1 MTLKKE
7 KLMKDFIKNVLATMV
22 GMFGFFIV
30 MGVIGMMSI
39 IGMIASGNAAQN
51 VEKNSVFVL
60 NLSGTISEQGSENPL
75 SMFTGDNSLN
85 SGLNDIL
92 SSIKKAKAND
102 DIKGIYIEAGALM
115 TNYATLQEIRNALAD
130 FRKSGK
136 WIVAYGDFYT
146 QGAYYVASVANKV
159 YINPKGA
166 IDWHG
171 IGAQTMFYKDFM
183 AKFGV
188 KWEVVKVGTFKSAT
202 ETFTE
207 EKMSDANRL
216 QTQTFIDGTW
226 RNVCDA
232 VSKSRGISVDS
243 LNSYADSYL
252 ALQATETLVK
262 AKMVDGMMYGD
273 QVKDAVKKMMKLEKD
288 DDISQLTLNDM
299 LNVKDGKVEGS
310 EIAVYYAEGDIVQ
323 DPKAATMF
331 GNNNYIASRKVCKD
345 LEDLMNDDDVK
356 AVVVRINSGGGDAY
370 ASEQMWHQ
378 MSELRKVKPV
388 VVSMG
393 DYAASGAYYMS
404 APASWIVAQPNTLTG
419 SIGIFAVIPDF
430 SGLVTSKLGVRFDEV
445 KTNRNST
452 FGNLMARPFNAEEK
466 AMLQASVNRGYSL
479 FRQRVAEG
487 RRLPVESVEKIAQG
501 RVWLATDALNI
512 KLVDQLGGIDDA
524 VKKAAQLAKLKDYYT
539 SDYPAAASWMDN
551 LLNSMSSSGT
561 YLDEQLRQTLGDF
574 YQPFTM
580 LRSIDKREAI
590 QARIPYAISIK

>member
-1 MTLKKE
+1 
-7 KLMKDFIKNVLATMV
+7 MKDFIKNVLATMV

-146 QGAYYVASVANKV
+146 QGAYYVASVADKV

-226 RNVCDA
+226 RNVCAA

-273 QVKDAVKKMMKLEKD
+273 QVKDAVKKIMKLDKG
-288 DDISQLTLNDM
+288 DDIAQLTLNDM

-345 LEDLMNDDDVK
+345 LEDLMNDDNVK

-487 RRLPVESVEKIAQG
+487 RRLPVESVEKMAQG

-539 SDYPAAASWMDN
+539 SDYPAAASWMDAM
-551 LLNSMSSSGT
+551 LNSMSSSGT

>member
-1 MTLKKE
+1 
-7 KLMKDFIKNVLATMV
+7 MKDFIKNVLATMV

-92 SSIKKAKAND
+92 SAIKKAKAND

-115 TNYATLQEIRNALAD
+115 TNYATLQEIRNALDD

-146 QGAYYVASVANKV
+146 QGAYYVASVADKV
-159 YINPKGA
+159 YINPKGVV
-166 IDWHG
+166 DWHG

-188 KWEVVKVGTFKSAT
+188 KWQVVKVGTFKSAT

-226 RNVCDA
+226 RNVCNA

-252 ALQATETLVK
+252 ALQSTETLVK

-273 QVKDAVKKMMKLEKD
+273 QVKDAVKKIMKLDKD
-288 DDISQLTLNDM
+288 DDIQQLTLNDM

-419 SIGIFAVIPDF
+419 SIGIFAVIPDL
-430 SGLVTSKLGVRFDEV
+430 SGLVTTKLGVRFDEV

-539 SDYPAAASWMDN
+539 SDYPAAASWMDAM
-551 LLNSMSSSGT
+551 LNSMSSSGT

>member
-1 MTLKKE
+1 
-7 KLMKDFIKNVLATMV
+7 MKDFIKNVLATMV

-102 DIKGIYIEAGALM
+102 DIKGIYIEAGALAA
-115 TNYATLQEIRNALAD
+115 NYATLQEIRNALAD

-146 QGAYYVASVANKV
+146 QGAYYVASVADKV
-159 YINPKGA
+159 YINPKG
-166 IDWHG
+166 IVDWHG

-226 RNVCDA
+226 HNVCDA

-288 DDISQLTLNDM
+288 DDIAQLTLNDM
-299 LNVKDGKVEGS
+299 LNVKDEKVEGS

-419 SIGIFAVIPDF
+419 SIGIFAVIPDL
-430 SGLVTSKLGVRFDEV
+430 SGLVTTKLGVRFDEV

-539 SDYPAAASWMDN
+539 SDYPAAASWMDAM
-551 LLNSMSSSGT
+551 LNSMSSSGT

>member
-1 MTLKKE
+1 
-7 KLMKDFIKNVLATMV
+7 MKDFIKNVLATMV

-30 MGVIGMMSI
+30 IGVIGMMSI

-102 DIKGIYIEAGALM
+102 DIKGIYIEAGALAA
-115 TNYATLQEIRNALAD
+115 NYATLQEIRNALDD

-146 QGAYYVASVANKV
+146 QGAYYVASVADKV
-159 YINPKGA
+159 YINPKG
-166 IDWHG
+166 IVDWHG

-216 QTQTFIDGTW
+216 QTKTFIDGTW

-288 DDISQLTLNDM
+288 DDIAQLTLNDM
-299 LNVKDGKVEGS
+299 LNVKDEKVEGS

-419 SIGIFAVIPDF
+419 SIGIFAVIPDL
-430 SGLVTSKLGVRFDEV
+430 SGLVTTKLGVRFDEV

-479 FRQRVAEG
+479 FRQRVADG

>member
-1 MTLKKE
+1 
-7 KLMKDFIKNVLATMV
+7 MKDFIKNVLATMV

-102 DIKGIYIEAGALM
+102 DIKGIYIEAGALAA
-115 TNYATLQEIRNALAD
+115 NYATLQEIRNALAD

-146 QGAYYVASVANKV
+146 QGAYYVASVADKV
-159 YINPKGA
+159 YINPKG
-166 IDWHG
+166 IVDWHG

-226 RNVCDA
+226 RNVCNA
-232 VSKSRGISVDS
+232 VSKSRGISIDS

-273 QVKDAVKKMMKLEKD
+273 QVKDAVKKMMKLENG
-288 DDISQLTLNDM
+288 DDIAQLTLNDM

-378 MSELRKVKPV
+378 MSALRKVKPV

-419 SIGIFAVIPDF
+419 SIGIFAVIPDL
-430 SGLVTSKLGVRFDEV
+430 SGLVTTKLGVRFDEV

-524 VKKAAQLAKLKDYYT
+524 VKKAAQLAKLKEYYT
-539 SDYPAAASWMDN
+539 SDYPAAASWMDAM
-551 LLNSMSSSGT
+551 LNSMSSSGT

>member
-1 MTLKKE
+1 
-7 KLMKDFIKNVLATMV
+7 MKDFIKNVLATMV

-75 SMFTGDNSLN
+75 SMFTGENSLN

-102 DIKGIYIEAGALM
+102 DIKGIYIETGALAA
-115 TNYATLQEIRNALAD
+115 NYATLQEIRNALDD

-146 QGAYYVASVANKV
+146 QGAYYVASVADKV
-159 YINPKGA
+159 YINPKG
-166 IDWHG
+166 IVDWHG

-188 KWEVVKVGTFKSAT
+188 KWEVVKVGTFKSST

-216 QTQTFIDGTW
+216 QTKTFIDGTW

-288 DDISQLTLNDM
+288 DDIAQLTLNDM
-299 LNVKDGKVEGS
+299 LNVKDEKVEGS

-419 SIGIFAVIPDF
+419 SIGIFAVIPDL
-430 SGLVTSKLGVRFDEV
+430 SGLVTTKLGVRFDEV

-479 FRQRVAEG
+479 FRQRVADG

-524 VKKAAQLAKLKDYYT
+524 VKKAAELAKLKDYYT

-574 YQPFTM
+574 YHPFTM

>member
-1 MTLKKE
+1 
-7 KLMKDFIKNVLATMV
+7 MKDFIKSVLATMV
-22 GMFGFFIV
+22 GIFGFFIV
-30 MGVIGMMSI
+30 MGVLTMMSI
-39 IGMIASGNAAQN
+39 IGMVASSSAAQN
-51 VEKNSVFVL
+51 VEENSVFVL
-60 NLSGTISEQGSENPL
+60 NLSGAISDQGTDNPL
-75 SMFTGDNSLN
+75 SLFTGDDSQ
-85 SGLNDIL
+85 STGLNNIL
-92 SSIKKAKAND
+92 SAIKKAKAND

-136 WIVAYGDFYT
+136 WIVAYGDYYT

-159 YINPKGA
+159 YINPKG
-166 IDWHG
+166 IVDWHG

-188 KWEVVKVGTFKSAT
+188 KCEVVKVGTFKSAT

-216 QTQTFIDGTW
+216 QTQTFINGTW
-226 RNVCDA
+226 QNICTA
-232 VSKSRGISVDS
+232 VSKSRGISIDS

-252 ALQATETLVK
+252 ALQSTEMLMK
-262 AKMVDGMMYGD
+262 AKMVDGMMYSD
-273 QVKDAVKKMMKLEKD
+273 KVKDAVKKMMKLEKD
-288 DDISQLTLNDM
+288 DDIAQLTLSDM
-299 LNVKDGKVEGS
+299 LNVKDEKVEGDK
-310 EIAVYYAEGDIVQ
+310 IAIYYASGDIVQ

-331 GNNNYIASRKVCKD
+331 GNNDYIASRKVCKD

-452 FGNLMARPFNAEEK
+452 FGNTMARPFNAEET
-466 AMLQASVNRGYSL
+466 AMLQASVNRGYNL
-479 FRQRVAEG
+479 FRQRVADG
-487 RRLPVESVEKIAQG
+487 RHLPIESVEKIAQG

-524 VKKAAQLAKLKDYYT
+524 VKKAAELTKLKEYYT

-551 LLNSMSSSGT
+551 LLNSMTSSGT
-561 YLDEQLRQTLGDF
+561 YLDAQLRQTLGEL
-574 YQPFTM
+574 YQPFTV
-580 LRSIDKREAI
+580 LRSINKREAI

>member
-1 MTLKKE
+1 
-7 KLMKDFIKNVLATMV
+7 MKDFIKNVLATMV

-51 VEKNSVFVL
+51 VKKNSVFVL

-102 DIKGIYIEAGALM
+102 DIKGIYIEAGALAA
-115 TNYATLQEIRNALAD
+115 NYATLQEIRNALAD

-146 QGAYYVASVANKV
+146 QGAYYVASVADKV
-159 YINPKGA
+159 YINPKG
-166 IDWHG
+166 IVDWHG

-226 RNVCDA
+226 RNVCNA

-419 SIGIFAVIPDF
+419 SIGIFAVIPDL
-430 SGLVTSKLGVRFDEV
+430 SGLVTTKLGVRFDEV

-466 AMLQASVNRGYSL
+466 AMLQVSVNRGYSL

>member
-1 MTLKKE
+1 
-7 KLMKDFIKNVLATMV
+7 MKDFIKNVLATMV

-51 VEKNSVFVL
+51 VEENSVFVL
-60 NLSGTISEQGSENPL
+60 NLSGTVSEQGSENPL

-92 SSIKKAKAND
+92 SAIKKAKAND

-146 QGAYYVASVANKV
+146 QGAYYVASVADKV

-188 KWEVVKVGTFKSAT
+188 KYEVVKVGTFKSAT

-252 ALQATETLVK
+252 ALQSTETLVK

-273 QVKDAVKKMMKLEKD
+273 QVKDAVKKMMKLDKG
-288 DDISQLTLNDM
+288 DDIAQLTLNDM

-487 RRLPVESVEKIAQG
+487 RRMPVESVEKIAQG

-524 VKKAAQLAKLKDYYT
+524 VKKAAELAKLKDYYT
-539 SDYPAAASWMDN
+539 SDYPAAASWMDAM
-551 LLNSMSSSGT
+551 LNSMSSSGT

-580 LRSIDKREAI
+580 LRSIDKRESI

>member
-1 MTLKKE
+1 
-7 KLMKDFIKNVLATMV
+7 MKDFIKNVLATMV

-102 DIKGIYIEAGALM
+102 DIKGIYIEAGALAA
-115 TNYATLQEIRNALAD
+115 NYATLQEIRNALAD

-146 QGAYYVASVANKV
+146 QGAYYVASVADKV
-159 YINPKGA
+159 YINPKG
-166 IDWHG
+166 IVDWHG

-226 RNVCDA
+226 RNVCNA

-273 QVKDAVKKMMKLEKD
+273 QVKDAVKKMMKLENG
-288 DDISQLTLNDM
+288 DDIAQLTLNDM

-419 SIGIFAVIPDF
+419 SIGIFAVIPDL
-430 SGLVTSKLGVRFDEV
+430 SGLVTTKLGVRFDEV

-539 SDYPAAASWMDN
+539 SDYPAAASWMDAM
-551 LLNSMSSSGT
+551 LNSMSSSGT

>member
-1 MTLKKE
+1 
-7 KLMKDFIKNVLATMV
+7 MKDFIKNVLATMV

-75 SMFTGDNSLN
+75 SLFTGDNSLN

-92 SSIKKAKAND
+92 SAIKKAKAND

-216 QTQTFIDGTW
+216 QTKTFIDGTW

-345 LEDLMNDDDVK
+345 LEDLMNDDNVK

-419 SIGIFAVIPDF
+419 SIGIFAVIPDL
-430 SGLVTSKLGVRFDEV
+430 SGLVTTKLGVRFDEV

-501 RVWLATDALNI
+501 RVWIATDALNI

-524 VKKAAQLAKLKDYYT
+524 VKKAAELAKLKDYYT
-539 SDYPAAASWMDN
+539 SDYPAAASWMDAM
-551 LLNSMSSSGT
+551 LNSMSSSGT

>member
-1 MTLKKE
+1 
-7 KLMKDFIKNVLATMV
+7 MKDFIKNVLATMV

-115 TNYATLQEIRNALAD
+115 TNYATLQEIRNALDD

-273 QVKDAVKKMMKLEKD
+273 QVKDAVKKIMKLDKD
-288 DDISQLTLNDM
+288 DNISQLTLNDM

-419 SIGIFAVIPDF
+419 SIGIFAVIPDL
-430 SGLVTSKLGVRFDEV
+430 SGLVTTKLGVRFDEV

-479 FRQRVAEG
+479 FRQRVADG

-524 VKKAAQLAKLKDYYT
+524 VKKAAQLAKLKEYYT
-539 SDYPAAASWMDN
+539 SDYPAAASWMDAM
-551 LLNSMSSSGT
+551 LNSMSSSGT

>member
-1 MTLKKE
+1 
-7 KLMKDFIKNVLATMV
+7 MKDFIKNVLATMV

-136 WIVAYGDFYT
+136 WIVAYGNFYT

-226 RNVCDA
+226 RNVCNA
-232 VSKSRGISVDS
+232 VSKSRGISIDS

-273 QVKDAVKKMMKLEKD
+273 QVKDAVKKMMKLENG
-288 DDISQLTLNDM
+288 DDIAQLTLNDM

-419 SIGIFAVIPDF
+419 SIGIFAVIPDL
-430 SGLVTSKLGVRFDEV
+430 SGLVTTKLGVRFDEV

-524 VKKAAQLAKLKDYYT
+524 VKKAAELAKLKDYYT
-539 SDYPAAASWMDN
+539 SDYPAAASWMDAM
-551 LLNSMSSSGT
+551 LNSMSSSGT

>member
-1 MTLKKE
+1 
-7 KLMKDFIKNVLATMV
+7 MKDFIKSVLATIV
-22 GMFGFFIV
+22 GIFGFFIV
-30 MGVIGMMSI
+30 MGVLTMMSI
-39 IGMIASGNAAQN
+39 IGMVASSSAAQN
-51 VEKNSVFVL
+51 VEENSVFVL
-60 NLSGTISEQGSENPL
+60 NLSGTISDQGTDNPL
-75 SMFTGDNSLN
+75 SLFTGDDSQ
-85 SGLNDIL
+85 STGLNNIL
-92 SSIKKAKAND
+92 SAIKKAKTND
-102 DIKGIYIEAGALM
+102 DIKGIYIEVGALI

-136 WIVAYGDFYT
+136 WIVAYGDYYT

-159 YINPKGA
+159 YINPKG
-166 IDWHG
+166 IVDWHG

-188 KWEVVKVGTFKSAT
+188 KCEVVKVGTFKSAT

-226 RNVCDA
+226 QNICTA
-232 VSKSRGISVDS
+232 VSKSRGISIDS

-252 ALQATETLVK
+252 ALQSTEMLMK
-262 AKMVDGMMYGD
+262 AKMVDGMIYSD
-273 QVKDAVKKMMKLEKD
+273 KVKDAVKKMMKLEKD
-288 DDISQLTLNDM
+288 DDIAQLTLNDM
-299 LNVKDGKVEGS
+299 LNVKDEKVEGDK
-310 EIAVYYAEGDIVQ
+310 IAIYYASGDIVQ

-331 GNNNYIASRKVCKD
+331 GNNDYIASRKVCKD

-430 SGLVTSKLGVRFDEV
+430 SGLVTTKLGVRFDEV

-452 FGNLMARPFNAEEK
+452 FGNLMARPFNAEET

-479 FRQRVAEG
+479 FRQRVADG
-487 RRLPVESVEKIAQG
+487 RHLPIESVEKIAQG

-524 VKKAAQLAKLKDYYT
+524 VKKAAQLAKLKEYYT

-551 LLNSMSSSGT
+551 LLNSMTSSGT
-561 YLDEQLRQTLGDF
+561 YLDAQLRQTLGEL
-574 YQPFTM
+574 YQPFTV

>member
-1 MTLKKE
+1 
-7 KLMKDFIKNVLATMV
+7 MKDFIKNVLATMV

-30 MGVIGMMSI
+30 IGVIGMMSI

-60 NLSGTISEQGSENPL
+60 NLSGTISELGSENPL

-102 DIKGIYIEAGALM
+102 DIKGIYIEAGALAA
-115 TNYATLQEIRNALAD
+115 NYATLQEIRNALAD

-146 QGAYYVASVANKV
+146 QGAYYVASVADKV
-159 YINPKGA
+159 YINPKG
-166 IDWHG
+166 IVDWHG

-419 SIGIFAVIPDF
+419 SIGIFAVIPDL
-430 SGLVTSKLGVRFDEV
+430 SGLVTTKLGVRFDEV

-479 FRQRVAEG
+479 FRQRVADG

-539 SDYPAAASWMDN
+539 SDYPAAASWMDAM
-551 LLNSMSSSGT
+551 LNSMSSSGT

>member
-1 MTLKKE
+1 
-7 KLMKDFIKNVLATMV
+7 MKDFIKNVLATMV

-102 DIKGIYIEAGALM
+102 DIKGIYIEAGALAA
-115 TNYATLQEIRNALAD
+115 NYATLQEIRNALDD

-146 QGAYYVASVANKV
+146 QGAYYVASVADKV
-159 YINPKGA
+159 YINPKG
-166 IDWHG
+166 IVDWHG

-216 QTQTFIDGTW
+216 QTKTFIDGTW

-288 DDISQLTLNDM
+288 DDIAQLTLNDM
-299 LNVKDGKVEGS
+299 LNVKDEKVEGS

-419 SIGIFAVIPDF
+419 SIGIFAVIPDL
-430 SGLVTSKLGVRFDEV
+430 SGLVTTKLGVRFDEV

-479 FRQRVAEG
+479 FRQRVADG

-524 VKKAAQLAKLKDYYT
+524 VKKAAELAKLKDYYT

>member
-1 MTLKKE
+1 
-7 KLMKDFIKNVLATMV
+7 MKDFIKNVLATMV

-102 DIKGIYIEAGALM
+102 DIKGIYIEAGALA

-146 QGAYYVASVANKV
+146 QGAYYVASVADKV
-159 YINPKGA
+159 YINPKG
-166 IDWHG
+166 IVDWHG

-226 RNVCDA
+226 RNVCNA

-419 SIGIFAVIPDF
+419 SIGIFAVIPDL
-430 SGLVTSKLGVRFDEV
+430 SGLVTTKLGVRFDEV

-524 VKKAAQLAKLKDYYT
+524 VKKAAELAKLKDYYT
-539 SDYPAAASWMDN
+539 SDYPAAASWMDAM
-551 LLNSMSSSGT
+551 LNSMSSSGT

>member
-1 MTLKKE
+1 
-7 KLMKDFIKNVLATMV
+7 MKDFIKNVLATMV

-30 MGVIGMMSI
+30 IGVIGMMSI

-102 DIKGIYIEAGALM
+102 DIKGIYIEAGALAA
-115 TNYATLQEIRNALAD
+115 NYATLQEIRNALAD

-146 QGAYYVASVANKV
+146 QGAYYVASVADKV
-159 YINPKGA
+159 YINPKGVV
-166 IDWHG
+166 DWHG

-188 KWEVVKVGTFKSAT
+188 KWQVVKVGTFKSAT

-216 QTQTFIDGTW
+216 QTKTFIDGTW

-288 DDISQLTLNDM
+288 DDIQQLTLNDM
-299 LNVKDGKVEGS
+299 LNVKGGKVEGC

-331 GNNNYIASRKVCKD
+331 GSNDYIASRKVCKD

-419 SIGIFAVIPDF
+419 SIGIFAVIPDL
-430 SGLVTSKLGVRFDEV
+430 SGLVTTKLGVRFDEV

-524 VKKAAQLAKLKDYYT
+524 VKKAAELAKLKDYYT
-539 SDYPAAASWMDN
+539 SDYPAAASWMDAM
-551 LLNSMSSSGT
+551 LNSMSSSGT

>member
-1 MTLKKE
+1 
-7 KLMKDFIKNVLATMV
+7 MKDFIKNVLATMV

-102 DIKGIYIEAGALM
+102 DIKGIYIEAGALAA
-115 TNYATLQEIRNALAD
+115 NYATLQEIRNALAD

-146 QGAYYVASVANKV
+146 QGAYYVASVADKV
-159 YINPKGA
+159 YINPKG
-166 IDWHG
+166 IVDWHG

-216 QTQTFIDGTW
+216 QTQTFINGTW
-226 RNVCDA
+226 RNVCNA

-345 LEDLMNDDDVK
+345 LEDLMNDDNVK

-419 SIGIFAVIPDF
+419 SIGIFAVIPDL
-430 SGLVTSKLGVRFDEV
+430 SGLVTTKLGVRFDEV

-539 SDYPAAASWMDN
+539 SDYPAAASWMDAM
-551 LLNSMSSSGT
+551 LNSMSSSGT

>member
-1 MTLKKE
+1 
-7 KLMKDFIKNVLATMV
+7 MKDFIKNVLATMV

-102 DIKGIYIEAGALM
+102 DIKGIYIEAGALAA
-115 TNYATLQEIRNALAD
+115 NYATLQEIRNALDD

-146 QGAYYVASVANKV
+146 QGAYYVASVADKV
-159 YINPKGA
+159 YINPKG
-166 IDWHG
+166 IVDWHG

-216 QTQTFIDGTW
+216 QTKTFIDGTW
-226 RNVCDA
+226 RNICDA

-288 DDISQLTLNDM
+288 DDIAQLTLNDM
-299 LNVKDGKVEGS
+299 LNVKDEKVEGS

-419 SIGIFAVIPDF
+419 SIGIFAVIPDL
-430 SGLVTSKLGVRFDEV
+430 SGLVTTKLGVRFDEV

-479 FRQRVAEG
+479 FRQRVADG

>member
-1 MTLKKE
+1 
-7 KLMKDFIKNVLATMV
+7 MKDFIKNVLATMV

-102 DIKGIYIEAGALM
+102 DIKGIYIEAGALAA
-115 TNYATLQEIRNALAD
+115 NYATLQEIRNALAD

-146 QGAYYVASVANKV
+146 QGAYYVASVADKV

-273 QVKDAVKKMMKLEKD
+273 QVKDAVKKMMKLEKG
-288 DDISQLTLNDM
+288 DDIAQLTLNDM
-299 LNVKDGKVEGS
+299 LNVKGGKVEGS

-331 GNNNYIASRKVCKD
+331 GNNNYIASRKVCKN

-419 SIGIFAVIPDF
+419 SIGIFAVIPDL
-430 SGLVTSKLGVRFDEV
+430 SGLVTTKLGVRFDEV

-512 KLVDQLGGIDDA
+512 KLVDQLGSIDDA

-539 SDYPAAASWMDN
+539 SDYPAAASWMDTM
-551 LLNSMSSSGT
+551 LNSMSSSGT

>member
-1 MTLKKE
+1 
-7 KLMKDFIKNVLATMV
+7 MKDFIKNVLATMV

-102 DIKGIYIEAGALM
+102 DIKGIYIEAGALAA
-115 TNYATLQEIRNALAD
+115 NYATLQEIRNALAD

-216 QTQTFIDGTW
+216 QTKTFIDGTW

-273 QVKDAVKKMMKLEKD
+273 QVKDAVKKIMKLEKD
-288 DDISQLTLNDM
+288 DDIAQLTPNDM

-419 SIGIFAVIPDF
+419 SIGIFAVIPDL
-430 SGLVTSKLGVRFDEV
+430 SGLVTTKLGVRFDEV

-539 SDYPAAASWMDN
+539 SDYPAAASWMDAM
-551 LLNSMSSSGT
+551 LNSMSSSGT

>member
-1 MTLKKE
+1 
-7 KLMKDFIKNVLATMV
+7 MKDFIKNVLATMV

-102 DIKGIYIEAGALM
+102 DIKGIYIEAGALAA
-115 TNYATLQEIRNALAD
+115 NYATLQEIRNALAD

-146 QGAYYVASVANKV
+146 QGAYYVASVADKV
-159 YINPKGA
+159 YINPKG
-166 IDWHG
+166 IVDWHG

-216 QTQTFIDGTW
+216 QTKTFIDGTW

-262 AKMVDGMMYGD
+262 TKMVDGMMYGD

-288 DDISQLTLNDM
+288 DDIAQLTLNDM
-299 LNVKDGKVEGS
+299 LNVKDEKVEGS

-419 SIGIFAVIPDF
+419 SIGIFAVIPDL
-430 SGLVTSKLGVRFDEV
+430 SGLVTTKLGVRFDEV

-479 FRQRVAEG
+479 FRQRVADG

-524 VKKAAQLAKLKDYYT
+524 VKKAAELAKLKDYYT

>member
-1 MTLKKE
+1 
-7 KLMKDFIKNVLATMV
+7 MKDFIKNVLATMV

-102 DIKGIYIEAGALM
+102 EIKGIYIEAGALA

-159 YINPKGA
+159 YINPKG
-166 IDWHG
+166 IVDWHG

-188 KWEVVKVGTFKSAT
+188 KWQVVKVGTFKSAT

-226 RNVCDA
+226 RNICAA

-252 ALQATETLVK
+252 ALQSTETLVK

-273 QVKDAVKKMMKLEKD
+273 QVKDAVKKIMKLDKD
-288 DDISQLTLNDM
+288 DDIQQLTLSNM
-299 LNVKDGKVEGS
+299 LNVKGGKEEGS

-419 SIGIFAVIPDF
+419 SIGIFAVIPDL
-430 SGLVTSKLGVRFDEV
+430 SGLVTTKLGVRFDEV

-524 VKKAAQLAKLKDYYT
+524 VKKAAELAKLKDYYT
-539 SDYPAAASWMDN
+539 SDYPAAASWMDAM
-551 LLNSMSSSGT
+551 LNSMSSSGT

>member
-1 MTLKKE
+1 
-7 KLMKDFIKNVLATMV
+7 MKDFIKNVLATMV

-102 DIKGIYIEAGALM
+102 DIKGIYIEAGALAA
-115 TNYATLQEIRNALAD
+115 NYATLQEIRNALAD

-159 YINPKGA
+159 YINPKG
-166 IDWHG
+166 IVDWHG

-216 QTQTFIDGTW
+216 QTKTFIDGTW

-288 DDISQLTLNDM
+288 DDIAQLTLNDM
-299 LNVKDGKVEGS
+299 LNVKDEKVEGS

-419 SIGIFAVIPDF
+419 SIGIFAVIPDL
-430 SGLVTSKLGVRFDEV
+430 SGLVTTKLGVRFDEV

-479 FRQRVAEG
+479 FRQRVADG

>member
-1 MTLKKE
+1 
-7 KLMKDFIKNVLATMV
+7 MKDFIKSVLATMV
-22 GMFGFFIV
+22 GIFGFFIV
-30 MGVIGMMSI
+30 MGVLTMMSI
-39 IGMIASGNAAQN
+39 IGMVASSSAAQN
-51 VEKNSVFVL
+51 VEENSVFVL
-60 NLSGTISEQGSENPL
+60 NLSGTISDQGTDNPL
-75 SMFTGDNSLN
+75 SIFTGDDSQ
-85 SGLNDIL
+85 STGLNNIL
-92 SSIKKAKAND
+92 SAIKKAKTND
-102 DIKGIYIEAGALM
+102 DIKGIYIEAGALI

-136 WIVAYGDFYT
+136 WIVAYGDYYT

-159 YINPKGA
+159 YINPKG
-166 IDWHG
+166 IVDWHG

-188 KWEVVKVGTFKSAT
+188 KCEVVKVGTFKSAT

-226 RNVCDA
+226 QNICTA
-232 VSKSRGISVDS
+232 VSKSRGISIDS

-252 ALQATETLVK
+252 ALQSTEMLMK
-262 AKMVDGMMYGD
+262 AKMVDGMMYSD
-273 QVKDAVKKMMKLEKD
+273 KVKDAVKKMMKLEKD
-288 DDISQLTLNDM
+288 DEIAQLTLSDM
-299 LNVKDGKVEGS
+299 LNVKDEKVEGDK
-310 EIAVYYAEGDIVQ
+310 IAIYYASGDIVQ

-331 GNNNYIASRKVCKD
+331 GNNDYIASRKVCKD

-452 FGNLMARPFNAEEK
+452 FGNLMARPFNAEET

-479 FRQRVAEG
+479 FRQRVADG
-487 RRLPVESVEKIAQG
+487 RHLPIESVEKIAQG

-524 VKKAAQLAKLKDYYT
+524 VKKAAELAKLKEYYT
-539 SDYPAAASWMDN
+539 SDYPATASWIDN
-551 LLNSMSSSGT
+551 LLNSMTSSGT
-561 YLDEQLRQTLGDF
+561 YLDAQLRQTLGEL
-574 YQPFTM
+574 YQPFTV

>member
-1 MTLKKE
+1 
-7 KLMKDFIKNVLATMV
+7 MKDFIKSVLATMV
-22 GMFGFFIV
+22 GIFGFFIV
-30 MGVIGMMSI
+30 MGVLTMMSI
-39 IGMIASGNAAQN
+39 IGMVASSSAAQN
-51 VEKNSVFVL
+51 VEENSVFVL
-60 NLSGTISEQGSENPL
+60 NLSGAINDQGTDNPL
-75 SMFTGDNSLN
+75 SLFTGDDSQ
-85 SGLNDIL
+85 STGLNNIL
-92 SSIKKAKAND
+92 SAIKKAKTND

-136 WIVAYGDFYT
+136 WIVAYGDYYT

-159 YINPKGA
+159 YINPKG
-166 IDWHG
+166 IVDWHG

-188 KWEVVKVGTFKSAT
+188 KCEVVKVGTFKSAT

-216 QTQTFIDGTW
+216 QTQTFINGTW
-226 RNVCDA
+226 QNICTA
-232 VSKSRGISVDS
+232 VSKSRGISIDS

-252 ALQATETLVK
+252 ALQSTEMLMK
-262 AKMVDGMMYGD
+262 AKMVDGMMYSD
-273 QVKDAVKKMMKLEKD
+273 KVKDAVKKMMKLEKD
-288 DDISQLTLNDM
+288 DDIAQLTLSDM
-299 LNVKDGKVEGS
+299 LNVKDEKVEGDK
-310 EIAVYYAEGDIVQ
+310 IAIYYASGDIVQ

-331 GNNNYIASRKVCKD
+331 GNNDYIASRKVCKD

-430 SGLVTSKLGVRFDEV
+430 SGLVTTKLGVRFDEV

-452 FGNLMARPFNAEEK
+452 FGNTMARPFNAEET
-466 AMLQASVNRGYSL
+466 AMLQASVNRGYNL
-479 FRQRVAEG
+479 FRQRVADG
-487 RRLPVESVEKIAQG
+487 RHLPIESVEKIAQG

-524 VKKAAQLAKLKDYYT
+524 VKKAAELAKLKEYYT

-551 LLNSMSSSGT
+551 LLNSMTSSGT
-561 YLDEQLRQTLGDF
+561 YLDAQLRQTLGEL
-574 YQPFTM
+574 YQPFTV

>member
-1 MTLKKE
+1 
-7 KLMKDFIKNVLATMV
+7 MKDFIKNVLATMV

-146 QGAYYVASVANKV
+146 QGAYYVASVADKV

-188 KWEVVKVGTFKSAT
+188 KYEVVKVGTFKSAT

-216 QTQTFIDGTW
+216 QTKTFIDGTW

-288 DDISQLTLNDM
+288 DDIQQLTLNDM

-419 SIGIFAVIPDF
+419 SIGIFAVIPDL
-430 SGLVTSKLGVRFDEV
+430 SGLVTTKLGVRFDEV

-539 SDYPAAASWMDN
+539 SDYPAAASWMDAM
-551 LLNSMSSSGT
+551 LNSMSSSGT

>member
-1 MTLKKE
+1 
-7 KLMKDFIKNVLATMV
+7 MKDFIKNVLATMV

-75 SMFTGDNSLN
+75 SMFTGENSLN

-102 DIKGIYIEAGALM
+102 DIKGIYIETGALAA
-115 TNYATLQEIRNALAD
+115 NYATLQEIRNALAD

-146 QGAYYVASVANKV
+146 QGAYYVASVADKV
-159 YINPKGA
+159 YINPKG
-166 IDWHG
+166 IVDWHG

-216 QTQTFIDGTW
+216 QTKTFIDGTW

-288 DDISQLTLNDM
+288 DDIAQLTLNDM
-299 LNVKDGKVEGS
+299 LNVKDEKVEGS

-479 FRQRVAEG
+479 FRQRVADG

-524 VKKAAQLAKLKDYYT
+524 VKKAAELAKLKDYYT

>member
-1 MTLKKE
+1 
-7 KLMKDFIKNVLATMV
+7 MKDFIKNVLATMV

-102 DIKGIYIEAGALM
+102 EIKGIYIEAGALA

-159 YINPKGA
+159 YINPKG
-166 IDWHG
+166 IVDWHG

-216 QTQTFIDGTW
+216 QTKTFIDGTW

-299 LNVKDGKVEGS
+299 LNVKGGKVEGS

-378 MSELRKVKPV
+378 MSELRKKKPV

-419 SIGIFAVIPDF
+419 SIGIFAVIPDL
-430 SGLVTSKLGVRFDEV
+430 SGLVTTKLGVRFDEV

-452 FGNLMARPFNAEEK
+452 FGNLMSRPFNAEEK

-524 VKKAAQLAKLKDYYT
+524 VKKAAELAKLKDYYT
-539 SDYPAAASWMDN
+539 SDYPAAASWMDAM
-551 LLNSMSSSGT
+551 LNSMSSSGT

>member
-1 MTLKKE
+1 
-7 KLMKDFIKNVLATMV
+7 MKDFIKNVLATMV

-92 SSIKKAKAND
+92 SSIKKAKTND
-102 DIKGIYIEAGALM
+102 DIKGIYIEAGALAA
-115 TNYATLQEIRNALAD
+115 NYATLQEIRNALAD

-146 QGAYYVASVANKV
+146 QGAYYVASVADKV
-159 YINPKGA
+159 YINPKG
-166 IDWHG
+166 IVDWHG

-288 DDISQLTLNDM
+288 DNISQLTLSDM

-419 SIGIFAVIPDF
+419 SIGIFAVIPDL
-430 SGLVTSKLGVRFDEV
+430 SGLVTTKLGVRFDEV

-539 SDYPAAASWMDN
+539 SDYPAAASWMDAM
-551 LLNSMSSSGT
+551 LNSMSSSGT

-574 YQPFTM
+574 YQPFTV

>member
-1 MTLKKE
+1 
-7 KLMKDFIKNVLATMV
+7 MKDFIKSVLATMV
-22 GMFGFFIV
+22 GIFGFFIV
-30 MGVIGMMSI
+30 MGVLTMMSI
-39 IGMIASGNAAQN
+39 IGMVASSSAAQN
-51 VEKNSVFVL
+51 VEENSVFVL
-60 NLSGTISEQGSENPL
+60 NLSGTISDQGTDNPL
-75 SMFTGDNSLN
+75 SLFTGDDSQ
-85 SGLNDIL
+85 STGLNNIL
-92 SSIKKAKAND
+92 SAIKKAKTND
-102 DIKGIYIEAGALM
+102 DIKGIYIEAGALI

-136 WIVAYGDFYT
+136 WIVAYGDYYT

-159 YINPKGA
+159 YVNPKG
-166 IDWHG
+166 IVDWHG

-188 KWEVVKVGTFKSAT
+188 KCEVVKVGTFKSAT

-226 RNVCDA
+226 QNICTA
-232 VSKSRGISVDS
+232 VSKSRGISIDS

-252 ALQATETLVK
+252 ALQSTEMLVK
-262 AKMVDGMMYGD
+262 TKMVDGMMYSD
-273 QVKDAVKKMMKLEKD
+273 KVKDAVKKMMKLEKD
-288 DDISQLTLNDM
+288 DDIAQLTLSDM
-299 LNVKDGKVEGS
+299 LNVKDEKVEGDK
-310 EIAVYYAEGDIVQ
+310 IAIYYASGDIVQ

-331 GNNNYIASRKVCKD
+331 GNNDYIASRKVCKD

-430 SGLVTSKLGVRFDEV
+430 SGLVTTKLGVRFDEV
-445 KTNRNST
+445 KTNRHST
-452 FGNLMARPFNAEEK
+452 FGNLMARPFNAEET

-479 FRQRVAEG
+479 FRQRVADG
-487 RRLPVESVEKIAQG
+487 RHLTIESVEKIAQG

-524 VKKAAQLAKLKDYYT
+524 VKKAAELAKLKEYYT
-539 SDYPAAASWMDN
+539 SDYPATASWIDN

-561 YLDEQLRQTLGDF
+561 YLDAQLRQTLGEL
-574 YQPFTM
+574 YQPFTV
-580 LRSIDKREAI
+580 LRSINKREAI

>member
-1 MTLKKE
+1 
-7 KLMKDFIKNVLATMV
+7 MKDFIKNVLATMV

-102 DIKGIYIEAGALM
+102 DIKGIYIEAGALA

-146 QGAYYVASVANKV
+146 QGAYYVASVADKV
-159 YINPKGA
+159 YINPKG
-166 IDWHG
+166 IVDWHG

-226 RNVCDA
+226 RNVCNA

-273 QVKDAVKKMMKLEKD
+273 QVKDAVKKIMKLEKD
-288 DDISQLTLNDM
+288 DDIAQLTLNDM
-299 LNVKDGKVEGS
+299 LNVKDEKVEGS

-419 SIGIFAVIPDF
+419 SIGIFAVIPDL
-430 SGLVTSKLGVRFDEV
+430 SGLVTTKLGVRFDEV

-479 FRQRVAEG
+479 FRQRVADG

>member
-1 MTLKKE
+1 
-7 KLMKDFIKNVLATMV
+7 MKDFIKNVLATMV

-146 QGAYYVASVANKV
+146 QGAYYVASVADKV

-226 RNVCDA
+226 RNVCNA

-273 QVKDAVKKMMKLEKD
+273 QVKDAVKKIMKLDKD
-288 DDISQLTLNDM
+288 DNISQLTLNDM

-419 SIGIFAVIPDF
+419 SIGIFAVIPDL
-430 SGLVTSKLGVRFDEV
+430 SGLVTTKLGVRFDEV

-479 FRQRVAEG
+479 FRQRVADG

>member
-1 MTLKKE
+1 
-7 KLMKDFIKNVLATMV
+7 MKDFIKNVLATMV

-60 NLSGTISEQGSENPL
+60 NFSGTISEQGSENPL

-102 DIKGIYIEAGALM
+102 DIKGIYIEAGALAA
-115 TNYATLQEIRNALAD
+115 NYATLQEIRNALAD

-146 QGAYYVASVANKV
+146 QGAYYVASVADKV
-159 YINPKGA
+159 YINPKG
-166 IDWHG
+166 IVDWHG

-216 QTQTFIDGTW
+216 QTKTFIDGTW

-288 DDISQLTLNDM
+288 DDIAQLTLNDM

-419 SIGIFAVIPDF
+419 SIGIFAVIPDL
-430 SGLVTSKLGVRFDEV
+430 SGLVTTKLGVRFDEV

-524 VKKAAQLAKLKDYYT
+524 VKKAAELAKLKDYYT
-539 SDYPAAASWMDN
+539 SDYPAAASWMDAM
-551 LLNSMSSSGT
+551 LNSMSSSGT

>member
-1 MTLKKE
+1 
-7 KLMKDFIKNVLATMV
+7 MKDFIKNVLATMV

-159 YINPKGA
+159 YINPKG
-166 IDWHG
+166 IVDWHG

-216 QTQTFIDGTW
+216 QTKTFIDGTW
-226 RNVCDA
+226 RNICAA

-331 GNNNYIASRKVCKD
+331 GNNDYIASRKVCKD

-452 FGNLMARPFNAEEK
+452 FGNTMARPFNAEET

-479 FRQRVAEG
+479 FRQRVADG

-539 SDYPAAASWMDN
+539 SDYPAAASWMDAM
-551 LLNSMSSSGT
+551 LNSMSSSGT

>member
-1 MTLKKE
+1 
-7 KLMKDFIKNVLATMV
+7 MKDFIKNVLATMV

-102 DIKGIYIEAGALM
+102 EIKGIYIEAGALA

-159 YINPKGA
+159 YINPKG
-166 IDWHG
+166 IVDWHG

-216 QTQTFIDGTW
+216 QTKTFIDGTW

-288 DDISQLTLNDM
+288 DDIQQLTLNDM

-419 SIGIFAVIPDF
+419 SIGIFAVIPDL
-430 SGLVTSKLGVRFDEV
+430 SGLVTTKLGVRFDEV

-524 VKKAAQLAKLKDYYT
+524 VKKAAELAKLKDYYT